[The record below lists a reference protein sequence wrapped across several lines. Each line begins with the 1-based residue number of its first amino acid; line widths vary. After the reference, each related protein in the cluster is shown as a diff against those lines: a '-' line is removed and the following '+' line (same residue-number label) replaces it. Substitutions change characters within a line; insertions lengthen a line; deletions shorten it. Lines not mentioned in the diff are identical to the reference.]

1 MKSSLVL
8 QFEVDTHKHFFNRER
23 KEWNRMEST
32 SKLPV
37 PNCAL
42 AFHLDAETE
51 INGKVVS
58 VDPIRCEQ
66 PHVRDLRISAPL
78 RPPFGSCMYV
88 RAYVYHAPIRRSP
101 SNTSGR
107 SRQSVPSMRSGRSA
121 RVRRPVRVVRVVR

>member
-1 MKSSLVL
+1 MKSSLVM
-8 QFEVDTHKHFFNRER
+8 QFEVDTHKHLFNHER

-66 PHVRDLRISAPL
+66 LHDLNLSL
-78 RPPFGSCMYV
+78 EGV
-88 RAYVYHAPIRRSP
+88 
-101 SNTSGR
+101 
-107 SRQSVPSMRSGRSA
+107 
-121 RVRRPVRVVRVVR
+121 